1 MACGCVERWVSASRC
16 DARAAASVVAAAA
29 VVVTWTAGC
38 DGSRGPVLSV
48 PSASRP
54 KLLYTPSEEPTGV
67 DGLTYL
73 RDHLA
78 EVEQGPFDGLTVDV
92 GLGDAPWGTAAYTRA
107 QFDAEVDVLRSIPF
121 SKLTDNFQMFNVREG
136 GVDWFDDQ
144 AFAVVVGNARVA
156 AEVVRDAGLR
166 GLFFDV
172 EQYDD
177 PVWSRPTAD
186 DTVDLA
192 GYEVQAHRRGVE
204 LMTAMLEVVPD
215 ITIIATVSF
224 SEVFR
229 SVCLAGT
236 PLEDERYRLLP
247 AFLDGMFEARAIARA
262 PALIVDGFLG
272 SYAAREP
279 RPFPVFR
286 ELIQGDWEG
295 VQQRWHPG
303 IASYRFGTGVVDW
316 DAEPSLKCADGVR
329 SKLTRDMP
337 AAFGVMIDFDF
348 VLGMDFH
355 TDPSEFDLNFF
366 TPDAL
371 AATLSGALGSAERY
385 VYVWTSSIDW
395 IGVSTQPRVPA
406 AYQRAVSAARGERR

>member
-1 MACGCVERWVSASRC
+1 VSASRC
-16 DARAAASVVAAAA
+16 DVRAAALLVVAAAA
-29 VVVTWTAGC
+29 AAGC

-54 KLLYTPSEEPTGV
+54 KLLYTPSEEPTGLA
-67 DGLTYL
+67 GLTFL
-73 RDHLA
+73 RDNLEA
-78 EVEQGPFDGLTVDV
+78 IEQAPFDGLTVDV
-92 GLGDAPWGTAAYTRA
+92 GLGDTPWGREVYTRA

-121 SKLTDNFQMFNVREG
+121 SKLTDNFQMFNVRTG

-144 AFAVVVGNARVA
+144 AFAVVIGNARVA

-172 EQYDD
+172 EEYDER
-177 PVWSRPTAD
+177 VWSRPTAD
-186 DTVDLA
+186 ETVSFA
-192 GYEVQAHRRGVE
+192 SYEAQAHRRGVE
-204 LMTAMLEVVPD
+204 LMTAVLEVVPD
-215 ITIIATVSF
+215 ITVIATVSF

-236 PLEDERYRLLP
+236 PIEEDRYRLLP
-247 AFLDGMFEARAIARA
+247 AFLDGMFEARAVARA
-262 PALIVDGFLG
+262 PALIVDGFLA

-279 RPFPVFR
+279 RPFPLFR
-286 ELIQGDWEG
+286 ELIQGNWDG
-295 VQQRWHPG
+295 VRQRWYSG
-303 IASYRFGTGVVDW
+303 IASYRFGAGTVDW
-316 DAEPSLKCADGVR
+316 DAQPSLKCADDIR

-337 AAFGVMIDFDF
+337 AAFGLMIDFDF
-348 VLGMDFH
+348 VLGEPFH
-355 TDPSEFDLNFF
+355 TEAAEFELNFF

-395 IGVSTQPRVPA
+395 IGVSDQPRVPD
-406 AYQRAVSAARGERR
+406 AYRQAVAAARGGTP